1 MMSLL
6 FDFEIGL
13 ARWPHLKVLW
23 LVVLTFPD
31 SERALPGHPQW
42 LRRQLQRTGRPE
54 IHVTSRQPLP
64 GQTKQVDVS
73 PPPSLLS
80 FMLHFCFF
88 FFFLPQTAL
97 NFLLDLVSSVEKCCP
112 EGPAEI
118 LSGPASLKKANNLFA
133 HQEWK
138 KCFHA
143 PEVTEHTLSKMNRFL
158 LSGIVFSNW
167 ENKAVNI
174 Q

>member
-1 MMSLL
+1 MASPKSPVVSCSYVPWQWEGPPWPPAVTQKAAAENRKTRDSCDKPSAFTRADKAGGRLSSSFPPQLYVAFL
-6 FDFEIGL
+6 F
-13 ARWPHLKVLW
+13 
-23 LVVLTFPD
+23 
-31 SERALPGHPQW
+31 
-42 LRRQLQRTGRPE
+42 
-54 IHVTSRQPLP
+54 
-64 GQTKQVDVS
+64 
-73 PPPSLLS
+73 
-80 FMLHFCFF
+80 FF

-167 ENKAVNI
+167 ENKALNI